1 MILWILAIIRIKI
14 SFKYFAFIVFWRKSK
29 LLILYSTVDGHTKDI
44 CNYIY
49 KKLKGRKKVSIIS
62 VEDSANYDL
71 SDFEEIVIGASV
83 RYGYHR
89 KNVYKFIQQN
99 IEKLD
104 KVKTAFFSLNLTAR
118 KPEKSTP
125 ETNPYVIKF
134 LKKVKWEP
142 TVKEVFAGRL
152 DYPSLDTLNKLAI
165 LFIMFITNGPKDTS
179 KTYELTDWKKVDNL
193 IKSISKF

>member
-1 MILWILAIIRIKI
+1 M
-14 SFKYFAFIVFWRKSK
+14 FWRKSK

-49 KKLKGRKKVSIIS
+49 KKLKRRKKVSIIS

-89 KNVYKFIQQN
+89 KNVYQFIQQN

-125 ETNPYVIKF
+125 DTNPYIIKF

-152 DYPSLDTLNKLAI
+152 DYPSLDTPNKLAI

>member
-1 MILWILAIIRIKI
+1 M
-14 SFKYFAFIVFWRKSK
+14 FWKKSK

-44 CNYIY
+44 CNYIF
-49 KKLKGRKKVSIIS
+49 KKLKGRKRVSIIS
-62 VEDSANYDL
+62 IEESGNYDL
-71 SDFEEIVIGASV
+71 NDFEVIIIGASV

-99 IEKLD
+99 IEILD
-104 KVKTAFFSLNLTAR
+104 KLKTVFFSLNLTAR

-152 DYPSLDTLNKLAI
+152 DYPSLDILNKLAI

-179 KTYELTDWKKVDNL
+179 KTYELTDWKKVDTL
-193 IKSISKF
+193 IKSISTF

>member
-1 MILWILAIIRIKI
+1 M
-14 SFKYFAFIVFWRKSK
+14 FWRKTK

-49 KKLKGRKKVSIIS
+49 KKLIGRKNVSIIS

-71 SDFEEIVIGASV
+71 SEFDEIVIGASV

-142 TVKEVFAGRL
+142 TIKEVFAGRL
-152 DYPSLDTLNKLAI
+152 DYPSLDKLNKLAI

>member
-1 MILWILAIIRIKI
+1 M
-14 SFKYFAFIVFWRKSK
+14 FWRKSK
-29 LLILYSTVDGHTKDI
+29 LLILYSTVDGHTKEI

-49 KKLKGRKKVSIIS
+49 KKLNGRKRISIIS
-62 VEDSANYDL
+62 IEDSADYDL

-89 KNVYKFIQQN
+89 KNVYEFIDQN
-99 IEKLD
+99 IEKLK

>member
-1 MILWILAIIRIKI
+1 M
-14 SFKYFAFIVFWRKSK
+14 FWRKSK
-29 LLILYSTVDGHTKDI
+29 LLILYSTVDGHTKEI

-62 VEDSANYDL
+62 VEDSADYDL
-71 SDFEEIVIGASV
+71 NDFEEIVIGASV

-142 TVKEVFAGRL
+142 TIKEVFAGRL
-152 DYPSLDTLNKLAI
+152 DYPSLDKLNKLAI

>member
-1 MILWILAIIRIKI
+1 M
-14 SFKYFAFIVFWRKSK
+14 FWRKSK

-44 CNYIY
+44 CNYIFN
-49 KKLKGRKKVSIIS
+49 KLKGRKKISITSI
-62 VEDSANYDL
+62 EDSSDYNL
-71 SDFEEIVIGASV
+71 NDFEEIVIGASV

-99 IEKLD
+99 IDTLEK
-104 KVKTAFFSLNLTAR
+104 VNTAFFSLNLTAR

-134 LKKVKWEP
+134 LKKVQWEP

-179 KTYELTDWKKVDNL
+179 KTYELTDWKKVDSL

>member
-1 MILWILAIIRIKI
+1 M
-14 SFKYFAFIVFWRKSK
+14 FWRKSK
-29 LLILYSTVDGHTKDI
+29 LLIIYSTVDGHTKDI

-49 KKLKGRKKVSIIS
+49 KKLKRRKKVSIIS

-152 DYPSLDTLNKLAI
+152 DYPRLDTPNKLAI

-193 IKSISKF
+193 IKSILKF

>member
-1 MILWILAIIRIKI
+1 M
-14 SFKYFAFIVFWRKSK
+14 FWRKSK

-49 KKLKGRKKVSIIS
+49 KKLKGRKNVSIIS

-142 TVKEVFAGRL
+142 TIKEVFAGRL
-152 DYPSLDTLNKLAI
+152 DYPSLDKLNKLAI

-179 KTYELTDWKKVDNL
+179 KTYELTDWEKVDSL
-193 IKSISKF
+193 INSISKF

>member
-1 MILWILAIIRIKI
+1 MWILAIIRIKI

-71 SDFEEIVIGASV
+71 SDFEEVVIGASV

-125 ETNPYVIKF
+125 ETNPYVMKF

-152 DYPSLDTLNKLAI
+152 YYPSLDTLNKLAI

-179 KTYELTDWKKVDNL
+179 KTYELTDWEKVDGL
-193 IKSISKF
+193 IKSISRF